1 MWVQAEAQKHSP
13 LPPPPSHS
21 IQAQGGGFIG
31 LLGKLS
37 LNPLRSSDT
46 TDPAHGEAEWTSGEA
61 TLVFQPE
68 ALCIL
73 PASWRVN
80 PGAHRKSA
88 NPADSTN
95 APKYMLP
102 ATATRAEA
110 GRPPSRGLGHTPQAM
125 LVQGTR
131 RQPGFFHYLMRVH
144 SRPFIH
150 VFTLLL
156 CDLSRNVCNGIFP

>member
-1 MWVQAEAQKHSP
+1 MGVGLWAQAEAQEHSP

-61 TLVFQPE
+61 TRFFQPE

-73 PASWRVN
+73 PASWWAN
-80 PGAHRKSA
+80 PRAHRKSA

-95 APKYMLP
+95 APKHMLP
-102 ATATRAEA
+102 AP
-110 GRPPSRGLGHTPQAM
+110 GRGRETTT
-125 LVQGTR
+125 QGTR
-131 RQPGFFHYLMRVH
+131 THAPGDVSAGHQK
-144 SRPFIH
+144 
-150 VFTLLL
+150 TAW
-156 CDLSRNVCNGIFP
+156 IFPLSDESAFQTIHPRVYFASV